1 VRVRRISAATA
12 FAVVFGSVA
21 LTVSGAAPA
30 MADSTA
36 VLPVESTGK
45 IVVDSIHQ
53 RVFVSDRL
61 GGEVLATDYSGKVLG
76 TIGSLTSVLE
86 LALSPDS
93 GTLYAAS
100 PGLDAIVAVD
110 TTTLQETARY
120 VLDVAGGP
128 SYLAVAGG
136 KLWFGYGSY
145 GDSNLGSVDLSAAE
159 PTVTLGLSSGWYFP
173 PHLDSDPAQPN
184 MLAAIGLDS
193 AGIEFRMAV
202 YDVSSGTP
210 VRTGER
216 YSDTNGTDNG
226 APFAGDIDLSPDG
239 SRVTVGGWRNYATDA
254 TMTYLSGYETGP
266 GIADIRSDGTVTTST
281 TANNVDVFRQGATT
295 ARRSY
300 YIAGNLMPDSLAWAP
315 DGSRI
320 FALTNDGD
328 GTGGIT
334 TLNVLTDPDKTVT
347 AITVSAPA
355 KAERAK
361 PLTVTGTATSNDAL
375 PAGTPLSVTRTDM
388 ESPKGKALP
397 AATLNAD
404 GTFSFTDTPPAGDK
418 VVYTVG
424 YPGDTGHTAASGTDT
439 VAVSR
444 QTPALTLSKNG
455 KVYAYGT
462 DVTFT
467 AHLGTTYK
475 NRTVEIWA
483 DPFGADK
490 PRKLVKKGTVN
501 SSGNLSVTLDMTRD
515 TTLTAVFAG
524 DARFAPKTTKSTA
537 YARVNVSAAVSKYY
551 KTGKIGSTKYYYFH
565 KNTNV
570 VSTTKM
576 TYYKGRKQ
584 RLQIQVYAQ
593 GAWHTTISDYF
604 TLNTSGTST
613 LTLEAP
619 GTAGIRARIRSSY
632 VNSLSGDSV
641 NSTTHTAWKY
651 VTFTK

>member
-1 VRVRRISAATA
+1 VRRISAATA

-226 APFAGDIDLSPDG
+226 APFARHRPEPRRQPRHGGRLAELRHRRHHDLPI
-239 SRVTVGGWRNYATDA
+239 RLRNR
-254 TMTYLSGYETGP
+254 P
-266 GIADIRSDGTVTTST
+266 RHRRHP
-281 TANNVDVFRQGATT
+281 FRRHRYHEHHRKQRG
-295 ARRSY
+295 R
-300 YIAGNLMPDSLAWAP
+300 
-315 DGSRI
+315 
-320 FALTNDGD
+320 
-328 GTGGIT
+328 
-334 TLNVLTDPDKTVT
+334 
-347 AITVSAPA
+347 
-355 KAERAK
+355 
-361 PLTVTGTATSNDAL
+361 L
-375 PAGTPLSVTRTDM
+375 PAGSHH
-388 ESPKGKALP
+388 SPA
-397 AATLNAD
+397 
-404 GTFSFTDTPPAGDK
+404 
-418 VVYTVG
+418 VVL
-424 YPGDTGHTAASGTDT
+424 HR
-439 VAVSR
+439 R
-444 QTPALTLSKNG
+444 QPHA
-455 KVYAYGT
+455 
-462 DVTFT
+462 
-467 AHLGTTYK
+467 
-475 NRTVEIWA
+475 
-483 DPFGADK
+483 
-490 PRKLVKKGTVN
+490 
-501 SSGNLSVTLDMTRD
+501 
-515 TTLTAVFAG
+515 
-524 DARFAPKTTKSTA
+524 
-537 YARVNVSAAVSKYY
+537 
-551 KTGKIGSTKYYYFH
+551 
-565 KNTNV
+565 
-570 VSTTKM
+570 
-576 TYYKGRKQ
+576 
-584 RLQIQVYAQ
+584 
-593 GAWHTTISDYF
+593 
-604 TLNTSGTST
+604 
-613 LTLEAP
+613 
-619 GTAGIRARIRSSY
+619 
-632 VNSLSGDSV
+632 
-641 NSTTHTAWKY
+641 
-651 VTFTK
+651 